1 MILEKWL
8 PRLRRHQASTMLG
21 SMLITGLAILL
32 RQYIPLETPFLTLY
46 PAVLLSALIGG
57 RLAGAASL
65 TLSAVFA
72 PFYVSPQGEWLVD
85 YWEGVSLV
93 VFVLVSIF
101 MVYIIDQLDLS
112 ISRLLQDRDRIA
124 TQAETLR
131 LAVRA
136 ADAGSWELKPPHQ
149 LTWDQSYYDLLGLDP
164 KKHKPAFE
172 LFLSFVHPEDRQ
184 KLQAR
189 EAELIEGKILGP
201 SHQYRFTRP
210 DGTRI
215 WLESHI
221 SELRMSERRIVG
233 ITQNITDRKIAEA
246 RISLL
251 LNELSHRLKN
261 QYAVILAMLRETAK
275 TAQTQ
280 LDFVERVQARVAA
293 LSRSHDLLLRGSSQ
307 GVSIS
312 DLVQAQMAC
321 FESHDR
327 VLHEGPRLQLTAQAA
342 QYLGLALHE
351 LATNAAKYGALSS
364 HEGKVLIKWSLTC
377 LEHVIGG
384 FQVEWRETGGPPVC
398 NASAGGFGREVLTR
412 LAPAA
417 LGGSAQLEMTATGII
432 WTLQGSVTCIEYP
445 RDDPDARPLSQY
457 YPTTLRWAPSAQTK
471 SVRRPVK
478 YLSCIYR

>member
-1 MILEKWL
+1 
-8 PRLRRHQASTMLG
+8 
-21 SMLITGLAILL
+21 
-32 RQYIPLETPFLTLY
+32 
-46 PAVLLSALIGG
+46 
-57 RLAGAASL
+57 
-65 TLSAVFA
+65 
-72 PFYVSPQGEWLVD
+72 
-85 YWEGVSLV
+85 
-93 VFVLVSIF
+93 
-101 MVYIIDQLDLS
+101 
-112 ISRLLQDRDRIA
+112 
-124 TQAETLR
+124 
-131 LAVRA
+131 
-136 ADAGSWELKPPHQ
+136 
-149 LTWDQSYYDLLGLDP
+149 
-164 KKHKPAFE
+164 
-172 LFLSFVHPEDRQ
+172 VHPEDRQ
-184 KLQAR
+184 KIQVR
-189 EAELIEGKILGP
+189 EAELLEGKILGP

-280 LDFVERVQARVAA
+280 LDFVERVQARIAA

-312 DLVQAQMAC
+312 DLVQAQLAC
-321 FESHDR
+321 FEIHDR
-327 VLHEGPRLQLTAQAA
+327 VLHEGPKLQLTGQAA

-351 LATNAAKYGALSS
+351 LATNAAKYGALRSA
-364 HEGKVLIKWSLTC
+364 EGKVLIKWSLNC
-377 LEHVIGG
+377 LERVIGG

-398 NASAGGFGREVLTR
+398 NESASGFGREMLTR

-417 LGGSAQLEMTATGII
+417 LGGSAQLEMTATGVT

-445 RDDPDARPLSQY
+445 RDDPNARPLSRY
-457 YPTTLRWAPSAQTK
+457 YPTTLRWAPSAQAK